1 MGPVQIL
8 VIGYGQDAQFTGA
21 ALDELR
27 RLIDHDVVR
36 LVDLLFV
43 HKNDDGSIEKIELT
57 DTDELAKLGAVAGAL
72 IGFGAAGEEGA
83 EVGAVAGAVGAV
95 DEGSVFDEEQV
106 WYIADAIPAG
116 MSAGIAVL
124 EHRWAIPLREAVTAA
139 GGVALADE
147 WLHPEDL
154 VALGLEAAAAGE

>member
-1 MGPVQIL
+1 MAMGPVQIL

-57 DTDELAKLGAVAGAL
+57 DTDELAKAGRRRRRADRLRRGRRGGRRGRRRGRRGRGRRRGLRLRRGAGLVYRRRHP
-72 IGFGAAGEEGA
+72 E
-83 EVGAVAGAVGAV
+83 
-95 DEGSVFDEEQV
+95 
-106 WYIADAIPAG
+106 G

-124 EHRWAIPLREAVTAA
+124 EHRWAIPLRDAIAGS

-147 WLHPEDL
+147 WLHPQDL
-154 VALGLEAAAAGE
+154 IALGIAAAQ

>member
-1 MGPVQIL
+1 
-8 VIGYGQDAQFTGA
+8 
-21 ALDELR
+21 
-27 RLIDHDVVR
+27 
-36 LVDLLFV
+36 
-43 HKNDDGSIEKIELT
+43 
-57 DTDELAKLGAVAGAL
+57 
-72 IGFGAAGEEGA
+72 
-83 EVGAVAGAVGAV
+83 
-95 DEGSVFDEEQV
+95 
-106 WYIADAIPAG
+106 